1 MTRSNILK
9 AIEEEAQGERQQI
22 KIDQANQREE
32 KSEETKP

>member
-22 KIDQANQREE
+22 KSTRQIREE